1 MNRFHVQVTP
11 ADDEQVKDVLPISEV
26 LDSLQGII
34 DGLSDKLQS

>member
-1 MNRFHVQVTP
+1 MNRFYVQVTP

-34 DGLSDKLQS
+34 DGLSDMLQD